1 MLIACVLCYQISS
14 GRYTTKE
21 QGDILEK
28 KLFQYSIRLKCYI
41 NKVKCKAHYNKIRQS
56 QLNMHAVLQVF
67 PKLSKILL
75 ARGYRLNKREQNVN
89 VFMKKVIPRSVRL
102 IWSAESQMS
111 KPQ

>member
-1 MLIACVLCYQISS
+1 
-14 GRYTTKE
+14 
-21 QGDILEK
+21 
-28 KLFQYSIRLKCYI
+28 
-41 NKVKCKAHYNKIRQS
+41 
-56 QLNMHAVLQVF
+56 MHAVLQVF